1 MDLENS
7 FAHKGWMDVDAKALG
22 RVLEQ
27 ARLSKG
33 IDRYAVATEMGTS
46 YQAVANW
53 ENGKNRP
60 TSGKLIALSK
70 FLEFSFQAATNGL
83 YEHQDNPGLGPE
95 DATPAPE
102 QPTLDFG
109 PKDVEVLGVSVG
121 GDDADFYLNG
131 DIVNRVRRPPGIRHA
146 KGVFALNVVGTS
158 MVPRYDPGELIYCQK
173 VPPVPGDYVVVEL
186 YPADESAPAGKSFIK
201 RLTKRTGLRIEC
213 EQFNPPKSLE
223 FDAGDVKAIYR
234 VIPLRELMG

>member
-1 MDLENS
+1 METDPKL
-7 FAHKGWMDVDAKALG
+7 LG

-27 ARLSKG
+27 AREAKAL
-33 IDRYAVATEMGTS
+33 DRNDIAREMGTS
-46 YQAVANW
+46 YQAVSNW
-53 ENGKNRP
+53 EHGKNRP

-70 FLEFSFQAATNGL
+70 FLEFNFKAATEGRF
-83 YEHQDNPGLGPE
+83 EPQENPGLQ
-95 DATPAPE
+95 PAEAVPAE
-102 QPTLDFG
+102 NVPAQDFG

-131 DIVNRVRRPPGIRHA
+131 EVINRVRRPPGIQHA

-173 VPPVPGDYVVVEL
+173 VPPAPGDYVVVEL
-186 YPADESAPAGKSFIK
+186 YPNDESQHAGKSFIK
-201 RLTKRTGLRIEC
+201 RLTRRTGLRIEC
-213 EQFNPPKSLE
+213 EQFNPPKTLE
-223 FDAGDVKAIYR
+223 FDAGDVKAVYR